1 MKRPNK
7 ESDRFNLRTKLIL
20 FHGTGVS
27 ASEAVSLP
35 DETLTYNFLLERGV
49 SSSNL
54 KACGISLVY
63 WKGCGFES
71 AKCFEKIGFDSLDLV
86 EGGICNEML
95 LMFGRDDIVDCFLR
109 SENDAVAIAGS
120 QGAVL
125 LNVSIK
131 QLLEQCIGYPAHA
144 LSVLKQSNKCT
155 SENRMH
161 NLTAK
166 LLLDCGLQLK
176 TLASIGIMVGDVI
189 EETKASPRELE
200 LLGFSFST

>member
-7 ESDRFNLRTKLIL
+7 ESDQFNLRTKLIL

-35 DETLTYNFLLERGV
+35 DENITYTFLVERGV
-49 SSSNL
+49 ASANL

-63 WKGCGFES
+63 WKACGFES
-71 AKCFEKIGFDSLDLV
+71 AQCFKKLGFDSLDLV
-86 EGGICNEML
+86 EGGICNELL
-95 LMFGRDDIVDCFLR
+95 LMFGKEELIKTFLTC
-109 SENDAVAIAGS
+109 ETDAVSIAGS

-144 LSVLKQSNKCT
+144 LSVLKQSNKS